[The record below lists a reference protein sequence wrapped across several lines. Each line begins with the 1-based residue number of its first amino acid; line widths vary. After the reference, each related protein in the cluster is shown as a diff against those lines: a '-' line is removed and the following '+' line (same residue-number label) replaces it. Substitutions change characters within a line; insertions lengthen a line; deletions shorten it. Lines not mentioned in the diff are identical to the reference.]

1 MSDARQ
7 RYDEANIRFSSGQL
21 PPEDEGFYSRQ
32 MTRATMERIEEV
44 AASVAAL
51 TERVE
56 ALTRTVAARDDVR
69 QPVPPPGADAGDAFK
84 AGDLVMI
91 GPWRVIHDVPE
102 IEGMAV
108 EIQHDQ
114 RGHEIRID
122 GILRAN
128 VLPYTRATALPKRS
142 ATAPMTITKKRIR
155 DELQAEY
162 AKAYGDPFG
171 EVWRGPRRVEGISA
185 VLRALGYEVI
195 D

>member
-69 QPVPPPGADAGDAFK
+69 QPAPPPEADAVDAF
-84 AGDLVMI
+84 AAT
-91 GPWRVIHDVPE
+91 RS
-102 IEGMAV
+102 IEVWDCSGWHCCGCASTKV
-108 EIQHDQ
+108 NTQ
-114 RGHEIRID
+114 IRTKDDIAYLCQSCVD
-122 GILRAN
+122 ELRKQLLA
-128 VLPYTRATALPKRS
+128 RAAALPERS
-142 ATAPMTITKKRIR
+142 APRAR
-155 DELQAEY
+155 DDHEKTNQ
-162 AKAYGDPFG
+162 G
-171 EVWRGPRRVEGISA
+171 
-185 VLRALGYEVI
+185 
-195 D
+195 